1 MRRARGAD
9 LQHLVAP
16 WPIIAI
22 VSGLSSR
29 QRVSLVGNCEY

>member
-1 MRRARGAD
+1 MRRLRGAD